1 VAFAPGCRASRK
13 TSAGRALRRRHTVEE
28 EINMN
33 TSIRWRVM
41 VLQGLAGIVLLFVAA
56 FAFGASSFVHNTIR
70 EQLVAQKISFPAS
83 GSPALK
89 PSEFP
94 DLQQYAGQQVDN
106 GDKARA
112 YANGF
117 IGRHLKTIANGLTY
131 SQVSA
136 KALASPNDP
145 KLAAQVQLLF
155 RGETLRGLLLNAYG
169 WWTVGTYAFWA
180 GLGLLLAGLAVIGAF
195 LFEAQELPMVKRWL
209 PKVKMA
215 IRGARARA
223 VTPPRKKSAAR

>member
-1 VAFAPGCRASRK
+1 M
-13 TSAGRALRRRHTVEE
+13 
-28 EINMN
+28 NM
-33 TSIRWRVM
+33 SIRWRVM
-41 VLQGLAGIVLLFVAA
+41 VLQGLAGVVLLFIAA

-70 EQLVAQKISFPAS
+70 DQLVAQKISFPPK

-89 PSEFP
+89 PSDFP

-117 IGRHLKTIANGLTY
+117 IGRHLKAIANGLTY
-131 SQVSA
+131 AQVST

-180 GLGLLLAGLAVIGAF
+180 AMGLLLAGVAVIGAF
-195 LFEAQELPMVKRWL
+195 IFEAQELPMVKRWL
-209 PKVKMA
+209 PKVKLA
-215 IRGARARA
+215 IRGAQARA
-223 VTPPRKKSAAR
+223 VTPKRRTASR